1 MAVVQRRERV
11 DEDEEGVR
19 GRADELAAVPR
30 LGERSDFGDELGV
43 APQPSNTIL
52 IPTGGR
58 PSKARTAPMWAIRF
72 ACRLPRH
79 AHRSH
84 RLARSAR
91 RAGCSRAAR
100 HRRARRRS
108 ARRAERS
115 AHPPA
120 PGSHPRRSARC
131 WERQRVDALD
141 TGIPDELGN
150 EIVGVEYRRR
160 RKVEQG
166 DRRDAG
172 SRMRSAL
179 SSGISRCTR
188 SRTARVSARS
198 PRCSSSRVLTTCSS
212 LAVGTGRPGGHVVQ
226 PAI

>member
-120 PGSHPRRSARC
+120 PGSHPRRPARY

-141 TGIPDELGN
+141 T
-150 EIVGVEYRRR
+150 VGVEYRRR
-160 RKVEQG
+160 RKVGQG